1 MQRRKET
8 ELYEPV
14 KQFLIGLGF
23 EVRGE
28 VHECDLV
35 GVRGDDLI
43 VVELKTNFNLAL
55 VLQGIDR
62 QRLSENVYLA
72 VETPRQIK
80 GVWQSQ
86 VHLCR
91 RLGFG
96 LLTVSFGGRS
106 PRVQVVCDP
115 SPASPRRDSRR
126 RLALLKEFAR
136 RSADHNRG
144 GSLRRP
150 LVTAYREDALRA
162 ASLIRERGPSPVR
175 SLRDATGILKIG
187 TLLQQDV
194 YGWFRRTERG
204 VYGLTEKGEEALKR
218 YADIIELL

>member
-8 ELYEPV
+8 ELYAPV
-14 KQFLIGLGF
+14 KQFLTGLGF

-35 GVRGDDLI
+35 GVRGDDLV
-43 VVELKTNFNLAL
+43 VVELKTNFNLTL

-72 VETPRQIK
+72 VETPRQAR
-80 GVWQSQ
+80 GLWQSQ

-96 LLTVSFGGRS
+96 LLTVSFGGRT

-115 SPASPRRDSRR
+115 SPAPPRRDSRR
-126 RLALLKEFAR
+126 RVALLQEFSR
-136 RSADHNRG
+136 RSADHNAG
-144 GSLRRP
+144 GSSRRP
-150 LVTAYREDALRA
+150 LVTAYREEALRVA
-162 ASLIRERGPSPVR
+162 RLIRERGPSALQT
-175 SLRDATGILKIG
+175 LRAATGNEKIHV
-187 TLLQQDV
+187 LLQQDY
-194 YGWFRRTERG
+194 YGWFQRVERG
-204 VYGLTEKGEEALKR
+204 VYALTPKGEGALER
-218 YADIIELL
+218 YADIVAQL